1 VGAFAP
7 VWEAGEAR
15 PIFLYSEE
23 RWSQRQQ
30 QLFDEGAV
38 SMPMGELYGG
48 VAFLVALLEAYPD
61 TKAVYWFTDCDAAKA
76 AVNSSASPSPQMNH
90 LLRWLFDK
98 YSHVR
103 LLALHI
109 PGKRNWGADG
119 LSRDGVEGATV
130 AEVLESASASD
141 MRLRPLELPE
151 EREIVFVEAA
161 ALPQSTKA
169 GTRKR
174 KRRRR

>member
-1 VGAFAP
+1 
-7 VWEAGEAR
+7 
-15 PIFLYSEE
+15 
-23 RWSQRQQ
+23 
-30 QLFDEGAV
+30 
-38 SMPMGELYGG
+38 
-48 VAFLVALLEAYPD
+48 
-61 TKAVYWFTDCDAAKA
+61 
-76 AVNSSASPSPQMNH
+76 MNH
-90 LLRWLFDK
+90 LLRWLFEK
-98 YSHVR
+98 YSNTR

-130 AEVLESASASD
+130 AEVLESACASD

-151 EREIVFVEAA
+151 ERETVFVEAA

-174 KRRRR
+174 KKRRR